1 MISAPTAGTLAPGMT
16 QSQNPT
22 QRATDR
28 TRRDLSASTADNAGY
43 AAHLGLGEYYLP
55 AFMLQIGGGQIA
67 AGLVATLPQVVGAL
81 LQLVAPLGV
90 AWLHSLKRWV
100 VLCALIQALSFIP
113 LVIAAGTGTIPIG
126 MLFAV
131 AAIYWGAGMAA
142 GPAWSTWMGLIVPP
156 RIRARYFAIRTRVGN
171 VTLLLGLLGA
181 GSLLQMGDLYG
192 KPFQAFAIIFLLA
205 GTCRIVSVFFLTR
218 QSERTPPTHFKLVS
232 PLRVLRRMRRGHDGA
247 LLLYL
252 LTVSLTAW
260 TAAPFFTPYMLDVL
274 KLDYSH
280 YVVLV
285 AAMHS
290 ARILA
295 LPLMGAMAQRW
306 GADRLLWIGGVAITP
321 MAAIWV
327 LSTNFWALLAFQI
340 LSGVAWAVFELAGL
354 LMTFETIRASERT
367 EALTLFNF
375 ANALAMAGG
384 SLIGGAVL
392 ASLTNTEEA
401 FRSLFVLSS
410 ILRALSLIL
419 LFRIARSPFHPDPEQ
434 LPELA
439 LRPADSTTFD
449 SIILTI
455 KRDAEGKIVEV
466 QEGRKK

>member
-1 MISAPTAGTLAPGMT
+1 MKPQKTRHIS
-16 QSQNPT
+16 
-22 QRATDR
+22 R
-28 TRRDLSASTADNAGY
+28 TRRDLSVSTADNAGY

-55 AFMLQIGGGQIA
+55 AFMLQVGGGQIA

-90 AWLHSLKRWV
+90 SWFHSLKKWV
-100 VLCALIQALSFIP
+100 VLCAVIQAASFIP
-113 LVIAAGTGTIPIG
+113 LVIAALIGTIPIG
-126 MLFAV
+126 LLFMV

-181 GSLLQMGDLYG
+181 GSLLQMGEMAN

-205 GTCRIVSVFFLTR
+205 GTFRLISAYFLT
-218 QSERTPPTHFKLVS
+218 QHTERTPPTHFKLVS
-232 PLRVLRRMRRGHDGA
+232 PIKVLRRMRRGHDGA

-260 TAAPFFTPYMLDVL
+260 TAAPYFTPYMLQVL
-274 KLDYSH
+274 NLDYAH

-295 LPLMGAMAQRW
+295 LPLMGVLAQRW
-306 GADRLLWIGGVAITP
+306 GADRLMWIGGVAITP

-327 LSTNFWALLAFQI
+327 LSTDFWALLAFQV
-340 LSGVAWAVFELAGL
+340 LSGVAWAIFELAGL

-375 ANALAMAGG
+375 ANALAMAAG

-392 ASLTNTEEA
+392 GSLTNTDEA
-401 FRSLFVLSS
+401 YRSLFVLSS

-455 KRDAEGKIVEV
+455 QRDAEGKIVGVKEP
-466 QEGRKK
+466 GKK